1 MNKNYFSL
9 LNEGSVQM
17 HGFEHLSDTFYVK
30 PLVTKNSLTIYATP
44 HSDCVKIML
53 DANRKIKTEGIEFL
67 FADFICWIIIL
78 FMLNQ
83 RIVIWQQIFL

>member
-44 HSDCVKIML
+44 HSDCLEIML
-53 DANRKIKTEGIEFL
+53 DTNRKIKQKELNSF

-83 RIVIWQQIFL
+83 RIVIWKQIFL

>member
-30 PLVTKNSLTIYATP
+30 PLVTK
-44 HSDCVKIML
+44 K
-53 DANRKIKTEGIEFL
+53 
-67 FADFICWIIIL
+67 FINYLCYTT
-78 FMLNQ
+78 
-83 RIVIWQQIFL
+83 

>member
-44 HSDCVKIML
+44 HSDCVEIML
-53 DANRKIKTEGIEFL
+53 DTNRKIKTERIHML
-67 FADFICWIIIL
+67 DYYFIYVEPTHSYLATNIP
-78 FMLNQ
+78 
-83 RIVIWQQIFL
+83 VEK

>member
-30 PLVTKNSLTIYATP
+30 PLVTKNSLTIYATLCED
-44 HSDCVKIML
+44 HAGCESQNK
-53 DANRKIKTEGIEFL
+53 NRR
-67 FADFICWIIIL
+67 
-78 FMLNQ
+78 N
-83 RIVIWQQIFL
+83 

>member
-30 PLVTKNSLTIYATP
+30 PLVTKNSLTI
-44 HSDCVKIML
+44 
-53 DANRKIKTEGIEFL
+53 FL
-67 FADFICWIIIL
+67 KLYIFIIIPSTN
-78 FMLNQ
+78 LNMYFF
-83 RIVIWQQIFL
+83 IVYSYLTYYK